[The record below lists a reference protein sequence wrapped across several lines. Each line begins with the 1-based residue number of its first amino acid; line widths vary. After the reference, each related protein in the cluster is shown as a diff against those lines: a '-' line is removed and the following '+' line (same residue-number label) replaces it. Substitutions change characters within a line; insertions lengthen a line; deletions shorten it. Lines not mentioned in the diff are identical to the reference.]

1 MKSKFL
7 TTWYGSLIKNFLSI
21 IIGIYLANGY
31 NLFEID
37 LTALKTLISAG
48 VGACLPVILNY
59 LNTDYKGYGVQPP
72 LKPIKRK

>member
-7 TTWYGSLIKNFLSI
+7 TTWYGSLIKNFLSMV
-21 IIGIYLANGY
+21 IGIYIANGY
-31 NLFEID
+31 NLFEMD

-48 VGACLPVILNY
+48 IGASLPVLLNA
-59 LNTDYKGYGVQPP
+59 LNTNYKGYGKQEP